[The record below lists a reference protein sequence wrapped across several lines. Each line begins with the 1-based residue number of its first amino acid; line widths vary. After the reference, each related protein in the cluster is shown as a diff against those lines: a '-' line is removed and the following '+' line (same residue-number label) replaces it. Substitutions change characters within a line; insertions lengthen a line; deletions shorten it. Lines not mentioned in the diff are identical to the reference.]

1 MKSMIYIPVFWKIY
15 KDYKK
20 NYLQEEEKCKTQYKI
35 YLNYLNKKKIITDFE
50 SFENILS

>member
-20 NYLQEEEKCKTQYKI
+20 IIYK
-35 YLNYLNKKKIITDFE
+35 NKNVKNNMKFI
-50 SFENILS
+50 